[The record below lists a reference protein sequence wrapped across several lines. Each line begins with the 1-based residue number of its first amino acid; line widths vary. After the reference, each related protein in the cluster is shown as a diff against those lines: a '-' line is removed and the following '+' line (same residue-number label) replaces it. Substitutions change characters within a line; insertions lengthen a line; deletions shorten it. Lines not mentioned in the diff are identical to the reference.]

1 MDLDLVAPFVVAA
14 TLIELTPGPNMAY
27 LALLS
32 AAHGRRAGLVAVAGI
47 AIGLLGAGLVAAL
60 GLAALIEAS
69 PFIYEVLR
77 WSGIAY
83 LVWLAWDGWRGD
95 SSVRPDGLVGAAGAH
110 FRRGL
115 ITNLLNP
122 KAYLFYL
129 AVLPRFVDPLQPPG
143 KQTLILSGIYVA
155 IATFIHA
162 GIAIL
167 AGSAQPYV
175 SGSSHSR
182 AIRRG
187 LSLALAA
194 VAGWLAF
201 TTGH

>member
-1 MDLDLVAPFVVAA
+1 
-14 TLIELTPGPNMAY
+14 MAY

-32 AAHGRRAGLVAVAGI
+32 AGHGRKAGLVAVSGI

-60 GLAALIEAS
+60 GLAALIDAS
-69 PFIYEVLR
+69 PFVYEVLR

-83 LVWLAWDGWRGD
+83 LLWLAWDGWRGD
-95 SSVRPDGLVGAAGAH
+95 ASAQPDSLAGAARMH

-129 AVLPRFVDPLQPPG
+129 AVMPRFVDPLQPPG
-143 KQTLILSGIYVA
+143 KQTLMLSLIYVG
-155 IATFIHA
+155 IATLIHA
-162 GIAIL
+162 GIAAL

-182 AIRRG
+182 MIRRG
-187 LSLALAA
+187 LSLALALVA
-194 VAGWLAF
+194 VWLGF
-201 TTGH
+201 TTGR